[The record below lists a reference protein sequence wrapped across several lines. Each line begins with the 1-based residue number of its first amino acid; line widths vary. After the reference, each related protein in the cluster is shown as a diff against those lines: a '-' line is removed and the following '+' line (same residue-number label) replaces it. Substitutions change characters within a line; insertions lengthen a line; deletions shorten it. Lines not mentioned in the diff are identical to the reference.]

1 MAYNTETLLPYIPSA
16 DYDKI
21 ATEFLETYF
30 PDALYKPQSIP
41 ILDIARNEMGLDV
54 KFICLSEEQDIYGM
68 TIFSDGI
75 VEVYVPKE
83 GIYEEKVVK
92 MKTVLIDPEAV
103 KKTNIGCLNNTIAH
117 ECVHW
122 YKHRMY
128 YRMQKY
134 TLPKKATYCKCRLS
148 DLGVTT
154 NDEEIM
160 ETQAVGIAPRI
171 LMPKDSFLEVA
182 KQYDLVSV
190 QESWRAISEIA
201 HFFNVSKQSATIRL
215 QECGII

>member
-134 TLPKKATYCKCRLS
+134 TLPKKAKYCKCRLS

-201 HFFNVSKQSATIRL
+201 HFFNVTKQSATIRL

>member
-134 TLPKKATYCKCRLS
+134 TLPKKAKYCKCRLS

>member
-1 MAYNTETLLPYIPSA
+1 MAYNTETLLPYIPPA

-75 VEVYVPKE
+75 VEVYIPEE

-134 TLPKKATYCKCRLS
+134 TLPKKAKYCKCRLC
-148 DLGVTT
+148 DLGVTA

-190 QESWRAISEIA
+190 QKSWRAISEIA

>member
-1 MAYNTETLLPYIPSA
+1 MAYNTETLLPYIPPA

-30 PDALYKPQSIP
+30 PEALYTPQPIP

-54 KFICLSEEQDIYGM
+54 RFICLSEEQDIYGM

-75 VEVYVPKE
+75 VEVYIPEE
-83 GIYEEKVVK
+83 GIYEEKIVK
-92 MKTVLIDPEAV
+92 KKTVLIDPEAV

-134 TLPKKATYCKCRLS
+134 TLPKKAKYCKCRSS
-148 DLGVTT
+148 DFYITT

-160 ETQAVGIAPRI
+160 ETQAIGIAPRI
-171 LMPKDSFLEVA
+171 LMPKDSFLEIA
-182 KQYDLVSV
+182 KQYDIVSA

-201 HFFNVSKQSATIRL
+201 NFFNVSKQSATIRL
-215 QECGII
+215 QECSII